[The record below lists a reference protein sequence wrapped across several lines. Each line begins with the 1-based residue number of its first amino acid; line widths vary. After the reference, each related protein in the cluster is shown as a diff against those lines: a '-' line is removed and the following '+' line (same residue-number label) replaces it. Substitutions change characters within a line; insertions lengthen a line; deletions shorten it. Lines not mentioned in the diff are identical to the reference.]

1 LRAGVAK
8 LRLSYDWGVSSASVF
23 GILLLSISPHLSL
36 GQTHVASPATE
47 QTDTGIRRFEF
58 GGQVAD
64 IRTICIGRV
73 SPCYVPS
80 FGLGGGVTANLNA
93 NVALDTTVNV
103 TPSSSDETSNVAG
116 GHALEFLTGV
126 RAEVR
131 AKNYGFFLKA
141 QAGDLTWTKVDKQVI
156 FTPPTFS
163 FVQGSRNLFAS
174 NVSAGFEY
182 SPVPRI
188 HLRGEVGDLIVR
200 YGPGGWTNNLQP
212 SLGVYTSV
220 GRPIRWNPPIYDAK
234 ATHPF
239 FDKYNDILIAG
250 SLLATTAD
258 AVTTQRFL
266 SHGERELDPFARPL
280 VKYGWSGQISLIA
293 LETGAEIIGMY
304 GLHRIHHHLIERMI
318 PGCLAT
324 VHGILAYD
332 NLQNIR

>member
-1 LRAGVAK
+1 MLPGFAMIGIV
-8 LRLSYDWGVSSASVF
+8 RLASVF
-23 GILLLSISPHLSL
+23 GIFVLAIAGPLGL
-36 GQTHVASPATE
+36 GQTQVASTATE
-47 QTDTGIRRFEF
+47 QTNTGIRRFEL
-58 GGQVAD
+58 GGQVTD
-64 IRTICIGRV
+64 IRTICIGHIGICR
-73 SPCYVPS
+73 VPS
-80 FGLGGGVTANLNA
+80 FGLGAGVTANLNA
-93 NVALDTTVNV
+93 HFALDTTVNI
-103 TPSSSDETSNVAG
+103 TPSSSDETTNISG

-126 RAEVR
+126 RTEVR

-141 QAGDLTWTKVDKQVI
+141 QAGDLTWTIVDKQVI

-174 NVSAGFEY
+174 NVGAGFEY

-188 HLRGEVGDLIVR
+188 HLRAEVGDLIVR
-200 YGPGGWTNNLQP
+200 CGPGGWTNNLQP
-212 SLGVYTSV
+212 SLGIYTSV
-220 GRPIRWNPPIYDAK
+220 GRPILWAAPTYDAK

-239 FDKYNDILIAG
+239 FDKYNKVLIAG

-266 SHGERELDPFARPL
+266 SHGERESDPFARPL

-304 GLHRIHHHLIERMI
+304 GLHRIHHHVIERMI

-324 VHGILAYD
+324 THGILAYD
-332 NLQNIR
+332 NLQNIH